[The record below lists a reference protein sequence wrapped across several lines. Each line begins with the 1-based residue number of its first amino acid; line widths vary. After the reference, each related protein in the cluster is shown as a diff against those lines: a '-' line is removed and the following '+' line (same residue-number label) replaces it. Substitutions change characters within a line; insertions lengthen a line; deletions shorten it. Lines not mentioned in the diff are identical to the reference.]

1 MKKTITF
8 QADNLN
14 YDLNG
19 KTLIENV
26 SLYVERGE
34 LLYICGT
41 FYSGINALS
50 DIMMGRTEPASGR
63 FYFCGTPVKSSL
75 SALPIGRIG
84 TQSMLIDQMTIA
96 ENLCLIRSGAP
107 RIVKRAQIKT
117 YTETLLS
124 IYHIPLSA
132 DTRIS
137 DLSAIEKRVIEI
149 LKLVLAGCPLIIID
163 STVCYTDNGNRLLC
177 EFINTFR
184 KHGISFIVF
193 GNKPTWFFKEAD
205 RTMIFR
211 KNHVASYIMKD
222 GRHYTGEEVIRMMS
236 VIFREKIEDESLP
249 DIEEKRDI
257 LEISTN
263 NASFSDSV
271 RIREG
276 EAACFLTLDLQ
287 FAEKLAKAFGM
298 LSYRSRRKHTVQIF
312 DTEWTVRRVKGCSVS
327 LLSFNDIENMICGDI
342 SDWGLLSG
350 LKYVAET
357 WEKVKEL
364 YKEAGCPRK
373 SDFVEQA
380 VRFYVGYLTAENKA
394 NFLPNMFLS
403 NMKSIVRESD
413 NRNSKMLF
421 KLAVE
426 IAMVE
431 NILAN
436 LSKYDPLSV
445 ARLRGQCVEEVKGIN
460 GMLQFED
467 AVDWQE
473 AWRE

>member
-63 FYFCGTPVKSSL
+63 FYFCGTPVKSAL

-84 TQSMLIDQMTIA
+84 IQSMLIDQMTIA

-107 RIVKRAQIKT
+107 RIVKRVQIEA

-236 VIFREKIEDESLP
+236 VIFREKNEDESLP

-263 NASFSDSV
+263 NAAFSDIV

-342 SDWGLLSG
+342 SIYDNAYLSLLQPRRGPHRRVLKNAGKFFSRQLERSMQREEDWSLRENGDTLTFQEKQKLLTYRSLIG
-350 LKYVAET
+350 KSKLLVMFYPPEISDRILMSCKS
-357 WEKVKEL
+357 
-364 YKEAGCPRK
+364 AGVTTVIIT
-373 SDFVEQA
+373 DTLMEEVQAFDQIFIIEQ
-380 VRFYVGYLTAENKA
+380 GYLK
-394 NFLPNMFLS
+394 
-403 NMKSIVRESD
+403 K
-413 NRNSKMLF
+413 
-421 KLAVE
+421 
-426 IAMVE
+426 
-431 NILAN
+431 
-436 LSKYDPLSV
+436 
-445 ARLRGQCVEEVKGIN
+445 
-460 GMLQFED
+460 
-467 AVDWQE
+467 
-473 AWRE
+473 